1 MKKVS
6 IHVSPEGNDRN
17 NGTAAQPV
25 AHFQA
30 ALVLARQAGAGRER
44 EIVVHGGD
52 YFDVSIEIGPED
64 SGLVIRAAPG
74 ERPVLYGG
82 KPVSGWVR
90 ESNGWVSVELPG
102 VKDRLWDFR
111 SLLVNGRFAPR
122 ARFPECG
129 AIRHESLFDG
139 RWMSSTKGGWD
150 RKPTPD
156 ELTTLRVCPETL
168 PSEFSIR
175 PMRN

>member
-30 ALVLARQAGAGRER
+30 ALALARQAGAGRER

-64 SGLVIRAAPG
+64 SGLVSRAAPG

-90 ESNGWVSVELPG
+90 ESNGWVSAELPG
-102 VKDRLWDFR
+102 VKDCRWDFR
-111 SLLVNGRFAPR
+111 SLLVTGDSRPERVFRSP
-122 ARFPECG
+122 ARFG
-129 AIRHESLFDG
+129 TRAFSTADG
-139 RWMSSTKGGWD
+139 
-150 RKPTPD
+150 
-156 ELTTLRVCPETL
+156 
-168 PSEFSIR
+168 
-175 PMRN
+175 